1 MQIFI
6 RRLPGPTSALEVERT
21 DSIDN
26 VRQKIQ
32 DRLGIDP
39 IRQLLYFEGELL
51 QDGFTLADYDVEKE
65 ATLDL
70 LVPPE
75 VAAYSTIG
83 IEPPPEAGAQLCVL
97 GVGRSIAQRIDVS
110 GPRRAVFSFWS
121 VGVVGWE
128 IVSYVGDERLITIAA
143 GEASSSVM
151 SQTMATVEVPVSVTS
166 VEIVLTGDL
175 PGVLNGAA
183 PQQVGADAPAVDL
196 VSLRLQ
202 AEPPDPT
209 STTTT
214 TTPAPTTTAPG
225 DGGGAGTAAAPRF
238 TG

>member
-1 MQIFI
+1 MEIFI
-6 RRLPGPTSALEVERT
+6 RQLSGATTTLDVEPS
-21 DSIDN
+21 DSIEN
-26 VRQKIQ
+26 IRAKIQ

-39 IRQLLYFEGELL
+39 IGQLLYFEGELL
-51 QDGFTLADYDVEKE
+51 EDGRTLSDYGIQKE
-65 ATLDL
+65 NTLDL
-70 LVPPE
+70 VVPPE
-75 VAAYSTIG
+75 VATYTTVG
-83 IEPPPEAGAQLCVL
+83 IEPPLGAGAQLCVL
-97 GVGRSIAQRIDVS
+97 GVGRSIAQRIDVF
-110 GPRRAVFSFWS
+110 GPRLAVFSFWS
-121 VGVVGWE
+121 VGVVFWD
-128 IVSYVGDERLITIAA
+128 IVSYIGDERFITIAA

-151 SQTMATVEVPVSVTS
+151 SQTMADVEVPVSATS

-175 PGVLNGAA
+175 PTVLTGAA

-214 TTPAPTTTAPG
+214 TTTAPTTTAPG
-225 DGGGAGTAAAPRF
+225 DGGGAGTATAPRF